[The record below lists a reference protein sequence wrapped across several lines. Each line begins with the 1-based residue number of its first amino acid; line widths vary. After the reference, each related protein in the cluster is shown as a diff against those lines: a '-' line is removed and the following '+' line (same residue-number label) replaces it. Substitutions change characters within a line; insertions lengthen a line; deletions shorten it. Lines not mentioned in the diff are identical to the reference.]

1 MKRDK
6 AKQRCKEKWRP
17 EVAGK
22 QARKQTNK
30 NSSEEFTFTRE
41 KSQNED
47 KGKVTY

>member
-30 NSSEEFTFTRE
+30 NSGRVYLY
-41 KSQNED
+41 
-47 KGKVTY
+47 KGKKPE